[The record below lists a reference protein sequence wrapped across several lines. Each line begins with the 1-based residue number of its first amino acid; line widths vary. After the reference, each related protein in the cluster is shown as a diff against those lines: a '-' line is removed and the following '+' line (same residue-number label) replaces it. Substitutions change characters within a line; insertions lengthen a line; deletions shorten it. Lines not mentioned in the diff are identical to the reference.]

1 VPAEPLVEPVEMG
14 AGRSVGRVGVGEPL
28 AGPLA
33 RQIGAR
39 LDAEFGRECRRLGI
53 GDADVW
59 RLLGDDPR
67 GAHGVFDAGHRGD
80 GAGRPIL
87 RHTAGVD
94 ADDAVGLDGAAT
106 AGVEPF
112 VRFERSKGGFDG
124 VRRGGRRGAGAR
136 GVVEGGLSG
145 GRGAAEPR
153 SRASAAVDDDVH
165 AEPRTGR
172 LISLGPENGRSFTL
186 VGEFADDMSY
196 DRVEVPADGARI
208 TVDEDGELDVPSN
221 PIIPIIYGDGIGTD
235 VSPAAQQV
243 LDAAA
248 EATGRSIHWMRL
260 YAGES
265 ARERYDENLPEET
278 VEAIREH
285 RVAIKGPLTTPVGS
299 GFRSLNVALRKKL
312 DLYANVRPTY
322 HLDGVPSPVTNPEKM
337 DMVNFR
343 ENTEDVYAGIEWE
356 AGTDDAER
364 VREFVEEEMGFG
376 DTIHDGPV
384 GIGLKPISEF
394 GSKRLIRQ
402 AINYA
407 IENGRDSVTL
417 VHKGN
422 IMKFTEAAFRDWGYE
437 LAEEEYG
444 ENVITED
451 ELWDEYDGEAP
462 EDVVVVKDRIADNM
476 LQQLLTRTEQY
487 DVLAMPNLN
496 GDYLSDA
503 AGAQIGGLGIAPGA
517 NLGEGACLAEPVHGS
532 APKYAGEDKVNPTA
546 MILSGRIMLEQLGWE
561 DAADLVRDA
570 VEETISSGKV
580 TYDLHRQIESGTK
593 LATSEYADAVVEN
606 IERLA

>member
-1 VPAEPLVEPVEMG
+1 VP
-14 AGRSVGRVGVGEPL
+14 
-28 AGPLA
+28 
-33 RQIGAR
+33 
-39 LDAEFGRECRRLGI
+39 D
-53 GDADVW
+53 
-59 RLLGDDPR
+59 
-67 GAHGVFDAGHRGD
+67 
-80 GAGRPIL
+80 
-87 RHTAGVD
+87 
-94 ADDAVGLDGAAT
+94 
-106 AGVEPF
+106 
-112 VRFERSKGGFDG
+112 
-124 VRRGGRRGAGAR
+124 
-136 GVVEGGLSG
+136 
-145 GRGAAEPR
+145 
-153 SRASAAVDDDVH
+153 
-165 AEPRTGR
+165 
-172 LISLGPENGRSFTL
+172 NGRSFTL

-196 DRVEVPADGARI
+196 DKVEVPADGERI
-208 TVDEDGELDVPSN
+208 TVDENGELDVPSN

-235 VSPAAQQV
+235 VGPAAQMV

-248 EATGRSIHWMRL
+248 EATGRSINWMRL

-265 ARERYDENLPEET
+265 AREKYDENLPAET

-312 DLYANVRPTY
+312 DLYANMRPTY
-322 HLDGVPSPVTNPEKM
+322 HLNGVPSPVTHPEKM

-356 AGTDDAER
+356 AGTEDAER
-364 VREFVEEEMGFG
+364 VREFVEEEMGF
-376 DTIHDGPV
+376 DNTIHDGPV

-407 IENGRDSVTL
+407 IRNGRDSVTL

-437 LAEEEYG
+437 LVEEEYG

-462 EDVVVVKDRIADNM
+462 EDTVVVKDRIADNM

-503 AGAQIGGLGIAPGA
+503 AGAQIGGLGVAPGA

-532 APKYAGEDKVNPTA
+532 APKYAGQDKVNPTA

-570 VEETISSGKV
+570 VEETISSEKV
-580 TYDLHRQIESGTK
+580 TYDLHRQIEGGTK
-593 LATSEYADAVVEN
+593 LATSEYAEAVVEN
-606 IERLA
+606 VHDLA